1 MDDSLRGRQA
11 GELIKVRPEMTP
23 LKISTEQMIALHSF
37 LAEAAAVGE
46 DSLAE
51 ITGCETEVEVQE
63 IRATALSEF
72 GESGLCLSDD
82 LIAGVMGRLEGA
94 MPGSLNL
101 VLEPEEALRWARLG
115 SDGDPLKTFVSLGE
129 ALLGGVA
136 TAIGGV
142 LGKEAS
148 FAGASLVEESEL
160 AMLVKTHAPS
170 DTVVFSAR
178 MRIDARDEVFT
189 AFSHLLIEPKY
200 LAQLL
205 SALSAAVH

>member
-101 VLEPEEALRWARLG
+101 VLEPEEALLWARLG

>member
-1 MDDSLRGRQA
+1 
-11 GELIKVRPEMTP
+11 MTP

-72 GESGLCLSDD
+72 GERGLCLSDD
-82 LIAGVMGRLEGA
+82 LIAGVMGRLEGP

-101 VLEPEEALRWARLG
+101 VLEPEEALLWARLG

-136 TAIGGV
+136 TAIGGI
-142 LGKEAS
+142 LGKESS
-148 FAGASLVEESEL
+148 FEGASLVEESEL

-170 DTVVFSAR
+170 DTIVFSAR